1 MDVTGTVAR
10 NLRAIREERKL
21 SLDAMARLTGVS
33 KSMLGQ
39 IERGDV
45 NPTITVLWK
54 IANGLKL
61 SFSALLEKPAE
72 AMHVIKADAIP
83 PMVEAGGA
91 FVNYPCFPF
100 DERTRF
106 ESYRIEI
113 APGGAFEAAPHL
125 AGTEEYITVF
135 SGSLRMTVGGEACR
149 LSAGDSLRFKA
160 DAPHRYEN
168 PGDAL
173 AQVAMVIFYAK

>member
-1 MDVTGTVAR
+1 MDVTGTVAN

-21 SLDAMARLTGVS
+21 SLDAMAKLTGVS

-39 IERGDV
+39 IERGDA
-45 NPTITVLWK
+45 NPTIAVLWK

-72 AMHVIKADAIP
+72 AMQVVKAGAHP
-83 PMVEAGGA
+83 PIVESDGA

-106 ESYRIEI
+106 ETYRIEI
-113 APGGAFEAAPHL
+113 APGGALSAEAHL
-125 AGTEEYITVF
+125 PGTEEYVTVF
-135 SGSLRMTVGGEACR
+135 EGALRMTVNGETCLLAT
-149 LSAGDSLRFKA
+149 GDSLRFRA

-168 PGDAL
+168 PGGGRAL
-173 AQVAMVIFYAK
+173 VAMVIYYA

>member
-1 MDVTGTVAR
+1 MDVTGTVAN
-10 NLRAIREERKL
+10 NLRTIREERKL
-21 SLDAMARLTGVS
+21 SLDAMAKLTGVS

-72 AMHVIKADAIP
+72 AMQVVKAGAHP
-83 PMVEAGGA
+83 PMVESNGA
-91 FVNYPCFPF
+91 FLNYPCFVF
-100 DERTRF
+100 DEHTRF
-106 ESYRIEI
+106 ETYRIEI
-113 APGGAFEAAPHL
+113 APGGALSADAHL
-125 AGTEEYITVF
+125 SGTEEYVTVF
-135 SGSLRMTVGGEACR
+135 AGSLRMTVNGEVC
-149 LSAGDSLRFKA
+149 LLEKGDSLRFKA

-168 PGDAL
+168 PGSEQAL
-173 AQVAMVIFYAK
+173 VSMVIYYAQ